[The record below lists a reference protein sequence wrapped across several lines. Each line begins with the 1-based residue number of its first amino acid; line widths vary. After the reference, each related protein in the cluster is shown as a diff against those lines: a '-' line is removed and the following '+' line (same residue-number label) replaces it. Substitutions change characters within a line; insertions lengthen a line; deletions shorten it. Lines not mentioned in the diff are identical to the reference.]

1 MSEEGGK
8 PVPSDTVSDRSA
20 ASSQRSPPPNR
31 RGGEGEAASMR
42 SKIESNTSELLSLI
56 AARDLAERESKNT
69 ARYRSIRFME
79 RKKLPRMTRKVR
91 GERAHVMVGR
101 CDDG

>member
-1 MSEEGGK
+1 
-8 PVPSDTVSDRSA
+8 
-20 ASSQRSPPPNR
+20 
-31 RGGEGEAASMR
+31 MR

-69 ARYRSIRFME
+69 ARYRSIRFVE